1 MSQSSASTSTAP
13 FCQGP
18 DPSPRPPHFHMPR
31 GACDTHAHVIGTPDR
46 YPFVAD
52 RSYTPPPASAEDY
65 LAMHQALGIERGV
78 LVQVSVHGT
87 DNRLMEET
95 LRRYPDRLRGVAVVA
110 PDIADAELD
119 RLADAG
125 VRGVRFNELFGGGI
139 GLEPMEALAKRIV
152 RLGWHIQLLIDARR
166 LPALSARLQR
176 LPVPFVIDH
185 MGCMP
190 TALGLDSP
198 GFRAMAGLLAE
209 ADCWIKIS
217 GANRISS
224 EPVPYRDTIPFARA
238 LVATRPDRLVW
249 GSDWPHVAIPGP
261 MANDGDLLDLL
272 AEWAPDEAVR
282 NRILV
287 DNPARLYG
295 F

>member
-1 MSQSSASTSTAP
+1 MSRPPVSAAAAP
-13 FCQGP
+13 PCQGP
-18 DPSPRPPHFHMPR
+18 DPQTRAPGFRMPS
-31 GACDTHAHVIGTPDR
+31 GACDTHAHVIGSPDR

-52 RSYTPPPASAEDY
+52 RSYTPPPAPLEAY
-65 LAMHQALGIERGV
+65 LAMHRALGIERGV

-87 DNRLMEET
+87 DNRFLVEA
-95 LRRYPDRLRGVAVVA
+95 LRRHPDRLRGIVVVS
-110 PDIADAELD
+110 PDISDAELD
-119 RLADAG
+119 RLAEAG
-125 VRGVRFNELFGGGI
+125 VRGIRFNELFGGGI
-139 GLEPMEALAKRIV
+139 GLEPMEALAKRIA

-166 LPALSARLQR
+166 LPAIGGRLAR

-185 MGCMP
+185 MGCLP
-190 TALGLDSP
+190 TSAGMEDP
-198 GFRAMAGLLAE
+198 GFQAMRKLLAE
-209 ADCWIKIS
+209 TDCWIKIS

-224 EPVPYRDTIPFARA
+224 EPIPYRDTIPFAQS

-249 GSDWPHVAIPGP
+249 GSDWPHVAIPGA
-261 MANDGDLLDLL
+261 MANDGALLDLL
-272 AEWAPDEAVR
+272 AEWVPDETTR